1 VTQQLQIGGTRS
13 GIKIRRAVDVNARQ
27 ARKSAPES
35 KLCGTKKTSRH
46 GPGLF
51 RA

>member
-1 VTQQLQIGGTRS
+1 LTCER
-13 GIKIRRAVDVNARQ
+13 IKFRRAVAVNARQ

-46 GPGLF
+46 GAGLF
-51 RA
+51 PA